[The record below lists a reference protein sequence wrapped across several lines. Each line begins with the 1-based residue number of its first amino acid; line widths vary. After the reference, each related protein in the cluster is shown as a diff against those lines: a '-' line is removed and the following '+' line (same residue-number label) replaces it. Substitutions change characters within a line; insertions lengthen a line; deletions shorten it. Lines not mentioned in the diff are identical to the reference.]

1 MRHTISVLVQ
11 NKFGALARIAG
22 LFSGRGFNIESLTV
36 GPTLDATMSRMTI
49 VTNGD
54 NAVLEQVDK
63 QLNKLVDVVK
73 VTNLSDSSFVARELL
88 LIKVTTTP
96 ENRSEIMQISDI
108 FKAKI
113 THVASHQALI
123 IELTGDSEKINAFIE
138 LMEPFGIVEL
148 ARTGQ
153 VALARSA
160 ESTEAL

>member
-36 GPTLDATMSRMTI
+36 GPTQDPTMSKMTI

-54 NAVLEQVDK
+54 NAVLDQVDK

-73 VTNLSDSSFVARELL
+73 VTNLSASAFVARELL

-96 ENRSEIMQISDI
+96 ENRSEIMQIADI

-123 IELTGDSEKINAFIE
+123 IELTGASEKINAFIE
-138 LMEPFGIVEL
+138 LMQPFGIIEL
-148 ARTGQ
+148 GRTGQ
-153 VALARSA
+153 VALARSP
-160 ESTEAL
+160 ESTETL